1 LAGSRPPRRRGAA
14 LAGKASKRLRW
25 TVDVLDVAP
34 DDRIL
39 EVGCGHGVAVSLVC
53 ERLGDGRITAID
65 RSAKMIA
72 MAARR
77 NRAHAGKAR
86 FIAASLEDADLG
98 DEIYDKVFAVH
109 VAALHDPGKPL
120 ETVRSRLIPGGLV
133 YLFSQAPGWKGSE
146 HAGRFGAKL
155 GGALEEAGFEV
166 TEALVKDL
174 GNGFGAAV
182 VARAPE

>member
-1 LAGSRPPRRRGAA
+1 VAGN
-14 LAGKASKRLRW
+14 ASERLRW
-25 TVDVLDVAP
+25 AVDVLDVAS

-65 RSAKMIA
+65 RSAKMIE

-86 FIAASLEDADLG
+86 FVAASIEDADLG
-98 DEIYDKVFAVH
+98 DEIYAKVFAVH
-109 VAALHDPGKPL
+109 VAALHNPGKPL
-120 ETVRSRLIPGGLV
+120 ETVRSRLIPGGRL
-133 YLFSQAPGWKGSE
+133 YLFSQEPGWQASE
-146 HAGRFGAKL
+146 HAARFGAEL
-155 GGALEEAGFEV
+155 GGTLGEAGFEV

-174 GNGFGAAV
+174 GKGFGAAV
-182 VARAPE
+182 IARAPR